1 MEILK
6 PGTLCVIVGGCPENI
21 GLVVEVLEH
30 LGAEPPRADA
40 YRIRTTSGRNFP
52 QLKYGTRE
60 ERLAP
65 GTATEAITDR
75 HKLRPLVE
83 ARDDET
89 EEHDNV
95 AKPAEHGV
103 RATNPEHDPAGT
115 PQEKEFVAG
124 QRQMFNRFV
133 QASSEGKP
141 LAEMEAD
148 VALWWWNRY

>member
-21 GLVVEVLEH
+21 GLVVEVLQH
-30 LGAEPPRADA
+30 IGMAPPRTDA

-75 HKLRPLVE
+75 HKLRPLVD
-83 ARDDET
+83 ADDES
-89 EEHDNV
+89 ELHAGDQNKV
-95 AKPAEHGV
+95 PALYNEDSLDHESVQLDSRCCHG
-103 RATNPEHDPAGT
+103 R
-115 PQEKEFVAG
+115 
-124 QRQMFNRFV
+124 
-133 QASSEGKP
+133 
-141 LAEMEAD
+141 
-148 VALWWWNRY
+148 